1 MSAWDG
7 FRNITNSIP
16 GVGGLTTAIFG
27 DPKQEAKQKA
37 MQRAAQQSNQY
48 RAELLPSRLNAMSQM
63 SGAFEP
69 MNNMLGKMYGGFNDP
84 SLQTQQGQMGPGP
97 QMVDINAMNQNPMT
111 QGMMNQIS
119 QNATGRPAP
128 PIRPP
133 PGMGPP
139 PANLAFG
146 PVRR

>member
-27 DPKQEAKQKA
+27 DPKQETKQKA
-37 MQRAAQQSNQY
+37 MAKAAADANKY

-111 QGMMNQIS
+111 QGIMNQIS
-119 QNATGRPAP
+119 QNANGRPAP
-128 PIRPP
+128 PMN
-133 PGMGPP
+133 PGIPGPP
-139 PANLAFG
+139 PAKLAFG